1 MIPKNIITIWLS
13 EEPMPELV
21 QKCVATHNVPGY
33 NHIMVTLDNC
43 YNDTPYIQ
51 HCLKNKYW
59 VKAADYLRL
68 RYLHELGGIYLDAD
82 VEITGTIPEFGAA
95 YAGYNQIVYLDVLE
109 AYVEDSKYVWNGC
122 IASRP
127 KNHILEFMIRT
138 MDNCFN
144 PDGETFR
151 LGMQFF
157 TDILLLIQPADSTY
171 YFDTDRVRLSMMPS
185 FNSWAKH
192 HELKSW
198 VKK

>member
-21 QKCVATHNVPGY
+21 QKCVATHKIPGY

-68 RYLHELGGIYLDAD
+68 RYLHEYGGIYLDAD
-82 VEITGTIPEFGAA
+82 IEVTGLPEEWLFTEAKMIVFPEES
-95 YAGYNQIVYLDVLE
+95 GYI
-109 AYVEDSKYVWNGC
+109 WNGC
-122 IASRP
+122 IFSEPRHNA
-127 KNHILEFMIRT
+127 LEFMIRT
-138 MDNCFN
+138 IENGFN
-144 PDGETFR
+144 PEGETFR

-157 TDILLLIQPADSTY
+157 TDTLRLLKLEGSDVPSVEERLME
-171 YFDTDRVRLSMMPS
+171 YFQ
-185 FNSWAKH
+185 SWAKH